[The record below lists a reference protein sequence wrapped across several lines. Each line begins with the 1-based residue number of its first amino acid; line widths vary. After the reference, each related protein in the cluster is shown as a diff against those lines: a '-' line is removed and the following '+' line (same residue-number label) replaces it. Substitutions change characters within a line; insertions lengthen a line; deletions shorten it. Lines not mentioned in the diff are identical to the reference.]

1 MKFVNVNTHCG
12 PVKGLRKTSVLGREY
27 SSFTNIPYMQAPVG
41 KLRFR
46 DPQEP
51 EKWTEPLDATRTGEN
66 YSGFDPTGSGV
77 VGRDDAAF
85 INVHTPD
92 IHVKK
97 LLPVMVHFITSGNEV
112 QGPDYL
118 LQKDVVVVTFN
129 HRIGPLGYLSFKD
142 PELGIPGNAGLKD
155 QIAALKWIQKNIAN
169 FGGDPDNVTLFGCSH
184 GSYSINYMMIFEQAK
199 GLFHKAIMMAGS
211 VFSKSYALTPPGDW
225 NVRLAKHLKY
235 EGDSTNERDLLE
247 FFTTCDASELMAA
260 IMTTATSEETVFG
273 SILNAFAPVIEPYIT
288 SQTLIYED
296 PMLMARKAWSKD
308 MNLIIG
314 YNSHEGLLMRAM
326 AGISLELLKKNESG
340 FAPLRDLGLKPD
352 DQLARKL
359 GKRMKETYYGKLD
372 LSTTNVEPFVH
383 VS

>member
-1 MKFVNVNTHCG
+1 MQ
-12 PVKGLRKTSVLGREY
+12 RE
-27 SSFTNIPYMQAPVG
+27 
-41 KLRFR
+41 
-46 DPQEP
+46 QE
-51 EKWTEPLDATRTGEN
+51 KIILV
-66 YSGFDPTGSGV
+66 S
-77 VGRDDAAF
+77 
-85 INVHTPD
+85 
-92 IHVKK
+92 
-97 LLPVMVHFITSGNEV
+97 
-112 QGPDYL
+112 
-118 LQKDVVVVTFN
+118 
-129 HRIGPLGYLSFKD
+129 
-142 PELGIPGNAGLKD
+142 
-155 QIAALKWIQKNIAN
+155 IQ
-169 FGGDPDNVTLFGCSH
+169 
-184 GSYSINYMMIFEQAK
+184 Q
-199 GLFHKAIMMAGS
+199 
-211 VFSKSYALTPPGDW
+211 
-225 NVRLAKHLKY
+225 
-235 EGDSTNERDLLE
+235 DLLE

-326 AGISLELLKKNESG
+326 AGISLELLKMNESG

-359 GKRMKETYYGKLD
+359 GKRMKETYYGKLH